1 MPARP
6 TQYSLLACLFL
17 VLLRVSIGWQF
28 LYEGIWKLK
37 TQGTSKPWTSEGYLA
52 NAKGPFRDYFRGMCD
67 DPDGLKKLDYD
78 AQIARLDDWR
88 NRFTQYYGLTED
100 QQSRLNLLL
109 DGAGEFRAR
118 LDALPEGVDLAKFK
132 PLGKYKT
139 GVDKPVIAYDAKRKL
154 LTSNFRL
161 VGEEKE
167 ALLALAGTPATE
179 PAADGA
185 PPAEGSTL
193 TPAQLAAWGKA
204 VDRLYEESGKLG
216 LKERLQVWLKE
227 DPARLGQEVNGRK
240 ERIGEVEVYRQMLDR
255 YNTEWATARTDYQF
269 EHQDKRY
276 SKLMEKKAEVLGPI
290 DGAVKE
296 FETKAYALLD
306 VKQNQKG
313 PLPPRMTQLRQV
325 DLTTMWLLTILG
337 ILLIVGLFSRLAAL
351 AGAALMVLF
360 YLPMPPWPGVPEA
373 PGPEHSLFVNKN
385 LIEALALLAIA
396 SLPTGKWLGL
406 DALVAKLFSRTPST
420 GT

>member
-1 MPARP
+1 VPARP
-6 TQYSLLACLFL
+6 TQISLLACLFL

-37 TQGTSKPWTSEGYLA
+37 TQGTSKPWTAEGYLA

-78 AQIARLDDWR
+78 AQMARLDDWR
-88 NRFTQYYGLTED
+88 NRFTQFYGLTED

-118 LDALPEGVDLAKFK
+118 LDALPEEIDLAKFK

-139 GVDKPVIAYDAKRKL
+139 GVEKPAVAYDPKRKL

-167 ALLALAGTPATE
+167 ALLALAGTAATE
-179 PAADGA
+179 PAAEGA
-185 PPAEGSTL
+185 APAEAGKL
-193 TPAQLAAWGKA
+193 TPAQLAAWTKA

-255 YNTEWATARTDYQF
+255 YNAEWATARTDYQF

-313 PLPPRMTQLRQV
+313 PLPPKMTQLRQV
-325 DLTTMWLLTILG
+325 DLTTMWVLTLLG

-351 AGAALMVLF
+351 AGAALMILF

-385 LIEALALLAIA
+385 LIEAFALLVIA

-406 DALVAKLFSRTPST
+406 DALVAKFFARSAPQKP
-420 GT
+420 

>member
-1 MPARP
+1 MAVG
-6 TQYSLLACLFL
+6 FL
-17 VLLRVSIGWQF
+17 G
-28 LYEGIWKLK
+28 
-37 TQGTSKPWTSEGYLA
+37 
-52 NAKGPFRDYFRGMCD
+52 
-67 DPDGLKKLDYD
+67 
-78 AQIARLDDWR
+78 
-88 NRFTQYYGLTED
+88 YGLTED